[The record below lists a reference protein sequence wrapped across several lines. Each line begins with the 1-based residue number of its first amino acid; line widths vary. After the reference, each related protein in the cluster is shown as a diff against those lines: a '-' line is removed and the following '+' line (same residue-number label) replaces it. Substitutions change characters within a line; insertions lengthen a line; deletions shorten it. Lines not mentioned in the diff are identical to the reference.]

1 MCQPAATVVCL
12 HSSFLRARRLHAV
25 CRPCSGACPCCLLS
39 PQLLPA
45 GKSIHD
51 IPKDTLEDACQLV
64 KANSI
69 QVGSRMRFKA
79 AFLQNDGCTH

>member
-1 MCQPAATVVCL
+1 MQRCLPLLPAQPTAA
-12 HSSFLRARRLHAV
+12 AR
-25 CRPCSGACPCCLLS
+25 
-39 PQLLPA
+39 PA